1 MESCNKTNTVE
12 ALQEKGVSPLR
23 RTLRRIFSNPLGVVA
38 MVFILFLLLCVCVP
52 SFIAPYYDISTPDYM
67 HPLEGPSSEH
77 WFGTDEYG
85 RDIYTRIIYGT
96 KYTMQIALIS
106 VFSGAFIGI
115 VLGVTAGYY
124 GGLYEFMVMRVCDI
138 LLAFPGMLLAIGI
151 IAIIGTGTWNVVIA
165 VAIYTI
171 PIFTRIIRGNTI
183 ELKNMVHIEAARSC
197 GLKDF
202 WIITRH
208 ILPGT
213 FSVAIVYITMRI
225 GSAILTGAALSFVG
239 FGAQPPTPEWGS
251 MLSVGRNYVVTA
263 PHIALFPGVAIFLTC
278 LAFNLLGDCLR
289 DALDSKIVE

>member
-1 MESCNKTNTVE
+1 MESSDKTITAE
-12 ALQEKGVSPLR
+12 PIISKSVSPFR
-23 RTLRRIFSNPLGVVA
+23 RTLRRVFSNPMGVIA
-38 MVFILFLLLCVCVP
+38 LVFIVFLLLCVCIP
-52 SFIAPYYDISTPDYM
+52 QLIAPGYDISTPDYM
-67 HPLEGPSSEH
+67 HPLEKPSSEH

-106 VFSGAFIGI
+106 VFSGAFFGV

-124 GGLYEFMVMRVCDI
+124 GGIYETIIMRICDI

-263 PHIALFPGVAIFLTC
+263 PHIALFPGIAIFVTC

-289 DALDSKIVE
+289 DALDTKIAD